1 MNGKGNSLNE
11 VAVTKDENG
20 CFSAIT
26 RQENEYQKLQIVNSQ
41 IEIWQFSLNNRK
53 KFENFLNESKFYL
66 PMYIS
71 LILNEISY
79 KPMACSCK

>member
-26 RQENEYQKLQIVNSQ
+26 RQENEYQKL
-41 IEIWQFSLNNRK
+41 
-53 KFENFLNESKFYL
+53 
-66 PMYIS
+66 
-71 LILNEISY
+71 
-79 KPMACSCK
+79 